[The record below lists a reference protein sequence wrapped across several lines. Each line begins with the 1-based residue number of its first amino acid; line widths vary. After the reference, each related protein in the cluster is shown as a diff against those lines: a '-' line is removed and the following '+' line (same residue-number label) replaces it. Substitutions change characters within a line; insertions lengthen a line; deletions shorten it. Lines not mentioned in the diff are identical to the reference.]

1 MKFSLVKAL
10 PLLQRTPTVLDTL
23 LRGLPTEWVS
33 TNEGA
38 DTWNAIDIVSHL
50 IYCDKENWLVRAKH
64 MVKYQ
69 DAEPFAPFNRMGGFD
84 IVKGRSVEELLDEF
98 TNTRKAVLQEVEAQ
112 QLDERALSLNGL
124 HPQFGK
130 VKMSQLFSAWVVHDL
145 SHLSQVARVLSKQ
158 YREEVGPWIAFLKI
172 LDK

>member
-1 MKFSLVKAL
+1 MA
-10 PLLQRTPTVLDTL
+10 
-23 LRGLPTEWVS
+23 
-33 TNEGA
+33 
-38 DTWNAIDIVSHL
+38 
-50 IYCDKENWLVRAKH
+50 
-64 MVKYQ
+64 KYQ

-84 IVKGRSVEELLDEF
+84 IIKGRSVEELLDEF

-130 VKMSQLFSAWVVHDL
+130 VKMSQLLSAWVVHDL

-172 LDK
+172 LE